1 MARQVMNPNFFKK
14 KTVAAPAAAVNVL
27 SEETPAAPAPAP
39 AQPQQP
45 APKPAA
51 SASKPAV
58 QNSQPTQKPAA
69 PTQKPVQQR
78 QQVIKT
84 GPKPGQTPSQKP
96 QPPQEKP
103 PEKVFI
109 RLGHKTAIAMREA
122 AEALRDMGQPKLAD
136 GVEQITKDVARD
148 KFTVAVVGEFSRGK
162 STFINRLLGKDILP
176 TGDMPTTALPT
187 RVRYNS
193 KEVLAAFD
201 ERGRRM
207 KAVPLSEEA
216 WEGLTTDHFGGDDP
230 KGTVVVGAPSPWLMR
245 SGIEL
250 MDTPGAGD
258 LEEDRIKVIS
268 DALLQAD
275 AAVIAISATL
285 PLSMSEKFFI
295 EQRLIAH
302 KTPFMMIIVTKM
314 DQIPVSRR
322 NDMLD
327 YFASKLKQWNMNIPV
342 FVPYDLEM
350 PDDRY
355 KAVVGM
361 DKVRR
366 QLEVWVRDPQ
376 RVRLT
381 EAWAAAR
388 AQALLDMGISS
399 LRERMCLLDADDDKR
414 LALIEEKKRQLSKA
428 QTTWKDLRE
437 QMRERCDDCYDK
449 LCSRAS
455 DYTGT
460 ITERLQYEA
469 AHAANPQKWWTED
482 YPYRLKV
489 ELTNMSV
496 GINDTVSRQITE
508 DTAWFN
514 RSLDK
519 CFKTYVLIDK
529 GTILDKNR
537 IADIRPGQ
545 QVKLESLDEKRSAA
559 RVAISA
565 ASIVGAVAL
574 NVMGAGF
581 LSVVATMGVN
591 TGGSL
596 FSEYFFKQKLEKQ
609 REEMKA
615 AIAQN
620 VPQLIAQTVTESE
633 GRLRQIYRGIISE
646 AVEKEKTWLETQTAA
661 IESGL
666 QSQTADQRAKV
677 TSQLTRLESAAERLR
692 LIGNV

>member
-14 KTVAAPAAAVNVL
+14 KTVAAPAATVNVL
-27 SEETPAAPAPAP
+27 PEDTSAAAPVP

-51 SASKPAV
+51 QTPQPA
-58 QNSQPTQKPAA
+58 QNPAAPATKPAA
-69 PTQKPVQQR
+69 PAKKPAQQR

-84 GPKPGQTPSQKP
+84 APKPGQAPAQKP
-96 QPPQEKP
+96 QQTPEKP

-122 AEALRDMGQPKLAD
+122 AEALRDISQPKLAD
-136 GVEQITKDVARD
+136 GIEQITKDVARD

-187 RVRYNS
+187 RVRYNP

-201 ERGRRM
+201 EKGRRM

-230 KGTVVVGAPSPWLMR
+230 KGTVVIGAPSPWLMR

-327 YFASKLKQWNMNIPV
+327 YFAAKLKQWNMNIPV
-342 FVPYDLEM
+342 FVPYDMEM

-355 KAVVGM
+355 KTVVGM

-388 AQALLDMGISS
+388 AEALLDMGISFV
-399 LRERMCLLDADDDKR
+399 RERLCLLDADDDKR

-428 QTTWKDLRE
+428 QSTWKDLRS
-437 QMRERCDDCYDK
+437 QMRDRCDSCFDR
-449 LCSRAS
+449 LSSRAN
-455 DYTGT
+455 DYAST

-469 AHAANPQKWWTED
+469 AHASNPKKWWTED

-529 GTILDKNR
+529 GTVMDKNQLV
-537 IADIRPGQ
+537 DIRPGQ
-545 QVKLESLDEKRSAA
+545 DVKLESLDEKRSAA
-559 RVAISA
+559 RIAISA
-565 ASIVGAVAL
+565 ASIAGAVAL
-574 NVMGAGF
+574 NVLGAGF

-596 FSEYFFKQKLEKQ
+596 FSEYFFKQKVEKQ

-615 AIAQN
+615 AIAKN
-620 VPQLIAQTVTESE
+620 VPQLIAQSVSESE

-646 AVEKEKTWLETQTAA
+646 AVEKEKAWLDAQTAA
-661 IESGL
+661 IEGSM
-666 QSQTADQRAKV
+666 QSQTGDQRSKLSA
-677 TSQLTRLESAAERLR
+677 QYERLENARERLR
-692 LIGNV
+692 VIGNV